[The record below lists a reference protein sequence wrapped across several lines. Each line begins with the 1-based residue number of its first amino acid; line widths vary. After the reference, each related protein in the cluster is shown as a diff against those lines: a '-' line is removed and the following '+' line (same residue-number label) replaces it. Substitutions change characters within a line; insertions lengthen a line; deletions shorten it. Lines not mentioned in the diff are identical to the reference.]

1 MTKQD
6 DSLKEGI
13 QSLIFSKAMEKC
25 LQTNILTKNRIN
37 EIKYFGMR
45 KVFQI
50 NKMKNYAT
58 SKPWKQVVQGCLYD
72 KATQYKLLLSSCFCK
87 LALKKSIRIAVSV
100 S

>member
-37 EIKYFGMR
+37 EIKYFAML

-50 NKMKNYAT
+50 NKMKKSAT
-58 SKPWKQVVQGCLYD
+58 SKSWKQVMQGCLYD
-72 KATQYKLLLSSCFCK
+72 KATHYKLLLSSCFAN
-87 LALKKSIRIAVSV
+87 LHFHKSI
-100 S
+100 